1 MKKCKSNFYFRLA
14 QICAVALCA
23 CKIAFADSTL
33 VIQGEDFTPSN
44 SKVTISDGALNLWTA
59 APGFK
64 DISLPTGTYQVVVT
78 ARGDI
83 APLPGGYPIMLLAID
98 SIPNVV
104 GSATVNK
111 TAYAEYPLTVSL
123 SKSSFRL
130 FVRMKENYT
139 DRSVTPVQDRN
150 LFIAQIAFTRLDS
163 PSQNIP
169 LKGSLVVSWKAN
181 VEPDLAG
188 YKIYYARQSRFATD
202 SFLPSY
208 EYVVAID
215 KQRTDFTVANL
226 LAGNYYL
233 AMTAFDSAGNESTF
247 SEEKSITLPEVTIA
261 PGAPAAPGNIRIQI
275 LFQETR

>member
-1 MKKCKSNFYFRLA
+1 MKKYKPNINFRLA
-14 QICAVALCA
+14 SICAVALCA

-33 VIQGEDFTPSN
+33 VIKGEDFTPSN
-44 SKVTISDGALNLWTA
+44 SKVNTSDGALNLWTT

-64 DISLPTGTYQVVVT
+64 DISLPIGTYQVVVT

-83 APLPGGYPIMLLAID
+83 APLPNGYPIMLLAID
-98 SIPNVV
+98 TTTNVV

-111 TAYAEYPLTVSL
+111 ASYAEYPLTVSL
-123 SKSSFRL
+123 KKSSFRL

-150 LFIAQIAFTRLDS
+150 LFIAKIAFTRLDS

-169 LKGSLVVSWKAN
+169 LKGSLVVSWNAN

-188 YKIYYARQSRFATD
+188 YRIYYARQSRFATD
-202 SFLPSY
+202 NFLPSY
-208 EYVVAID
+208 EYVVAVD
-215 KQRTDFTVANL
+215 KQRRDFTVANL

-247 SEEKSITLPEVTIA
+247 SEEKSITIPEVTI
-261 PGAPAAPGNIRIQI
+261 APAAPGNIRIQI